1 MYPSN
6 LPGNLPQLWADKR
19 ALKRVQLNI
28 LTNAIKFPS
37 EGGKAALSAHPVT
50 LAIVVEVSDTGVGV
64 PDDNWGR
71 LSEPFVRGESN
82 PYKLQERAGLG
93 LSIVRSL
100 VTLNGGALTIKS
112 EVDVGTTV
120 LVSFPT

>member
-1 MYPSN
+1 M
-6 LPGNLPQLWADKR
+6 
-19 ALKRVQLNI
+19 
-28 LTNAIKFPS
+28 
-37 EGGKAALSAHPVT
+37 ALSAHPVT

-71 LSEPFVRGESN
+71 LTEPFVRGESN
-82 PYKLQERAGLG
+82 PYKSQERVGLG
-93 LSIVRSL
+93 LSILRSL
-100 VTLNGGALTIKS
+100 VTLNGGALAIKS